1 MTAAR
6 VLIGALLALALLYA
20 AWFGRSS
27 DWIAVG
33 VFAAPPLLLA
43 ALAAARLRAAAFWSG
58 VLALGWFSH
67 GVMLAWSDADARGFA
82 LAAVALALLVIG
94 AANFEAVRARR
105 RRR

>member
-1 MTAAR
+1 MNASR
-6 VLIGALLALALLYA
+6 VLILALLMLAALYA
-20 AWFGRSS
+20 AWFAREA
-27 DWIAVG
+27 DWIAVS

-67 GVMLAWSDADARGFA
+67 GVMVAWSDPPVRGFA

-94 AANFEAVRARR
+94 AANFEALRARR
-105 RRR
+105 RRG